1 MGATMNRPEATARVA
16 RFTTVER
23 IAHWVNAFLFTIT
36 MATGA
41 MFYFGIGQS
50 LISDRALVRGVHVY
64 SGLGILVAFSVAMFP
79 RWGSSLRRDM
89 SRINRWSRDDVRWLK
104 TLGKDQKVRLGKF
117 NPGQKLN
124 AVFVGA
130 AALILAGTGSIMYWN
145 QSFSTDIR
153 TGADFVHQWFGWLIW
168 ITVFGHIVL
177 AFRDFES
184 LRGMTLGTVSTAW
197 AKQHRPAWYS
207 EEHPETVAR
216 PDTSE
221 PVEARRPG

>member
-1 MGATMNRPEATARVA
+1 MGATMSTPEIPARVA
-16 RFTTVER
+16 RFTRVER
-23 IAHWVNAFLFTIT
+23 IAHWVNAVLFTIT
-36 MATGA
+36 MSTGA

-50 LISDRALVRGVHVY
+50 LFSDRELVRAIHVY
-64 SGLGILVAFSVAMFP
+64 SGLGILVAFAVAVIP
-79 RWGSSLRRDM
+79 RWGRSLRRDAR
-89 SRINRWSRDDVRWLK
+89 RINRWSPDDVRWLK
-104 TLGKDQKVRLGKF
+104 TLGRDPNVRLGKF

-124 AVFVGA
+124 AAFVAA

-184 LRGMTLGTVSTAW
+184 LRGITRGTVSTAW
-197 AKQHRPAWYS
+197 AKHHRPRWYA
-207 EEHPETVAR
+207 EEPTATT
-216 PDTSE
+216 PDSVTID
-221 PVEARRPG
+221 A